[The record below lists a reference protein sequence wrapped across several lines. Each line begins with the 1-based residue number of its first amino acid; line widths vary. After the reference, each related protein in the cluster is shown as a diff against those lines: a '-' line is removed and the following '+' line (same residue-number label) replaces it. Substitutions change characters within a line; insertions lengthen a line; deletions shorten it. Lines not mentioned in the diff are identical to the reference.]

1 MDRRRS
7 KMMTEDREIGWQT
20 YQDVLEKQLNSPMLN
35 TLLDNLSSKIAHE
48 LVDESNEMTDDE
60 RYDAEQELGTV
71 TSLPVSDQMV
81 QDIAMLENYDCWIGH
96 CNFDITPD
104 VMETLDST
112 PGIEV
117 LKIISR
123 YRFFIGIGK
132 MFKFKSVRKHIS
144 RTILHKEED

>member
-1 MDRRRS
+1 
-7 KMMTEDREIGWQT
+7 MMTEDREIGWQT

>member
-1 MDRRRS
+1 
-7 KMMTEDREIGWQT
+7 MTEDRKIGWQT
-20 YQDVLEKQLNSPMLN
+20 YQDLLEKQINSPMLN
-35 TLLDNLSSKIAHE
+35 TLLDNLSNKIARD
-48 LVDESNEMTDDE
+48 LVDGEEMTEDE
-60 RYDAEQELGTV
+60 RYDAEKELGTV
-71 TSLPVSDQMV
+71 ASLPVSDQLI
-81 QDIAMLENYDCWIGH
+81 QDMAMLENYDCWIGH

-132 MFKFKSVRKHIS
+132 MFEFKSVRKHIS
-144 RTILHKEED
+144 RTILHKEEDE